1 MKNIKAAIFDLDG
14 TLVDSMWVWEKIDYD
29 YLKERGY
36 SVPLDIKDKITH
48 LSFEETAIYFKKTFN
63 LDDSLDDIMNEW
75 NTMAYIHYAENV
87 KLKEGALDFLNKLKS
102 SGIKIGLA
110 TSNSIPLLEITLKN
124 NNIYSYFDCITTT
137 SEVTRGK
144 DNPDVY
150 LLTAKKLGV
159 SPKDC
164 VVFED
169 IVLAIIGAKA
179 ASMKTVAVYD
189 KASEHNKNE
198 LINLADKY
206 ISNYNEIIE
215 LIPS

>member
-1 MKNIKAAIFDLDG
+1 MKNMKAAIFDLDG
-14 TLVDSMWVWEKIDYD
+14 TLVDSMWVWEKIDND
-29 YLKERGY
+29 YLKERGH

-63 LDDSLDDIMNEW
+63 LDDSLDDIINEW

-87 KLKEGALDFLNKLKS
+87 KLKEGALDFLNKLKA

-169 IVLAIIGAKA
+169 IVPAIIGAKA